1 MKLLGLLLAG
11 GMTLMAW
18 GADVTQG
25 GFGAARE
32 NEGKGVERKTE
43 RKNETGET
51 TTKRATYP
59 FYGTLESVD
68 SKEKTVTLRGKKKNR
83 VIVFTSETRIQKDGL
98 SIQQAA
104 PGERVSGLV
113 RKNAEG
119 KEEAVSIRFGAK
131 RGGK

>member
-1 MKLLGLLLAG
+1 MKWLGLLLAG
-11 GMTLMAW
+11 GMALMASA
-18 GADVTQG
+18 ADVHKG
-25 GFGAARE
+25 GFGAARGDE
-32 NEGKGVERKTE
+32 EKEAGRTTE
-43 RKNETGET
+43 RKSDAGET
-51 TTKRATYP
+51 TAKRSTYP
-59 FYGTLESVD
+59 FYGTLESID

-113 RKNAEG
+113 RKSAEG

-131 RGGK
+131 RGAK